1 MDQDNL
7 RAIATLLVF
16 ITFISLSVSVFR
28 KSRKSYFE
36 DAALLPFADDDIS
49 RKRKSDAKD
58 VESHNE

>member
-1 MDQDNL
+1 MDQDSL
-7 RAIATLLVF
+7 RAISTLLVF

-36 DAALLPFADDDIS
+36 DAALLPFADDIS